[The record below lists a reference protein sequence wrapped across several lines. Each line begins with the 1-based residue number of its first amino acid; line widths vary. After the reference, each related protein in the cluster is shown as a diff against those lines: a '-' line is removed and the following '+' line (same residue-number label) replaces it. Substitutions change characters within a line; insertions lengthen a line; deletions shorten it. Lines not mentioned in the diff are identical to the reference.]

1 MIEVQVYK
9 EHFRKNFSLAYP
21 VMLSQL
27 GHVLV
32 GVADSVMVGKVGIE
46 PLAAASFAN
55 SIFFLLLTFG
65 LGVSYAVTPLVAAA
79 DGKNDSSRI
88 GVLLK
93 HGFLVNNTLGFIL
106 LIMLLYLSFHLH
118 LFNQPV
124 EVHLLAGPYLRIV
137 ALSLIPFLLF
147 QTFRQFVEGLSLTKQ
162 AMYITVGANLVNI
175 VLNYALIFGK
185 FGFPAMG
192 LNGAGWATLI
202 SRGLMAIFMITF
214 VVGHARFRTYLGSF
228 SFADYSAPVIRT
240 LLKIGLPAG
249 MQFIFEVGA
258 FAIAAIM
265 IGWLGAGPLAAHQ
278 IAINLASISYMMA
291 TGISAAATIRVGNQL
306 GRKDI
311 KTMRQAG
318 FTAFVM
324 VILLMTTAAVVF
336 IVGRDF
342 FPSLYVSD
350 LEVIQLASGLIIVAG
365 LFQISD
371 GVQVVGLGAL
381 RGMAD
386 VKIPTVFTLI
396 AYWVLGLPVGYFLG
410 FSMDM
415 GATGIWY
422 GLLLG
427 LTVSA
432 ILVSGRFQLLSRRGM
447 HKSVPM
453 A

>member
-9 EHFRKNFSLAYP
+9 NHFKRNFSLAYP
-21 VMLSQL
+21 VVLSQL

-65 LGVSYAVTPLVAAA
+65 LGVSYGMTPFVAAA
-79 DGKNDSSRI
+79 DGENDSKKI
-88 GVLLK
+88 GILLK
-93 HGFLVNNTLGFIL
+93 HGFLINNSLSIVLLGV
-106 LIMLLYLSFHLH
+106 LLYLSQVLQI
-118 LFNQPV
+118 FNQPQAV
-124 EVHLLAGPYLRIV
+124 YELAGPYLQII
-137 ALSLIPFLLF
+137 ALSIIPFMMF

-162 AMYITVGANLVNI
+162 AMYITVGANVVNI
-175 VLNYALIFGK
+175 GLNYVLIYGK

-192 LNGAGWATLI
+192 LNGAGLATLI
-202 SRGLMAIFMITF
+202 ARSLMAIFMFAF
-214 VVGHARFRTYLGSF
+214 VVSQPRFRTYWQSF
-228 SFADYSAPVIRT
+228 GFRDYSASVIRN
-240 LLKIGLPAG
+240 LLKIGIPAG
-249 MQFIFEVGA
+249 LQFIFEVGA

-265 IGWLGAGPLAAHQ
+265 IGWLGAVPLAAHQ
-278 IAINLASISYMMA
+278 IAIKLASISYMMA

-311 KTMRQAG
+311 KTMRRAG
-318 FTAFVM
+318 FTSFAM
-324 VILLMTTAAVVF
+324 VILLMSAAALLF
-336 IVGRDF
+336 ILGRNF
-342 FPSLYVSD
+342 FPTLYVSD
-350 LEVIQLASGLIIVAG
+350 GQVIHLASALIIIAG

-386 VKIPTVFTLI
+386 VKIPTVFTMI
-396 AYWVLGLPVGYFLG
+396 AYWVLGLPVGYYLG
-410 FSMDM
+410 FTLEM

-427 LTVSA
+427 LTASA
-432 ILVSGRFQLLSRRGM
+432 VLVLWRFEVLSKRALLVETVSG
-447 HKSVPM
+447 
-453 A
+453 